1 MTAYDDYIL
10 QSFPDED
17 GNLETNK
24 PKQCRICW
32 FQNGY
37 PPFNELAEICNSTE
51 KTIRTYSS
59 RFNWKSIRAKAED
72 IKSEVELEEQKKRQD
87 EAIKTLDEKNNKRL
101 QILDTQLEEI
111 DNLLAS
117 DTLSDLERSELR
129 KEQRDI
135 IKEYHLVQ
143 NDKLRTVNLPDKLND
158 KQEHQHK
165 GVVDLDLHLK
175 AFLG

>member
-1 MTAYDDYIL
+1 MPKSGI
-10 QSFPDED
+10 
-17 GNLETNK
+17 TN
-24 PKQCRICW
+24 
-32 FQNGY
+32 
-37 PPFNELAEICNSTE
+37 E
-51 KTIRTYSS
+51 KGS
-59 RFNWKSIRAKAED
+59 KD
-72 IKSEVELEEQKKRQD
+72 
-87 EAIKTLDEKNNKRL
+87 DEKNNKRL